1 MTTLGPI
8 NLLFVCSMNQWR
20 SPTGE
25 ALYRNVDG
33 VSVRSARSSK
43 SAKRRVSHKD
53 INWADM
59 ILVMEQKHKSRLMS
73 EYRQDLKY
81 KTIHV
86 LDIPDDYRFMDEDLI
101 EIIQGKVDSLI

>member
-1 MTTLGPI
+1 
-8 NLLFVCSMNQWR
+8 
-20 SPTGE
+20 
-25 ALYRNVDG
+25 
-33 VSVRSARSSK
+33 
-43 SAKRRVSHKD
+43 
-53 INWADM
+53 M

-101 EIIQGKVDSLI
+101 EIIQGKVDKLVLSAE